1 MRLLL
6 FDIDGTLLHSNQAGR
21 RTLDAALGSVFGSAG
36 ALDAYVFAGKTDRQ
50 IVHDLMT
57 AIGFAPDEIDR
68 RMPAFAEAMA
78 AEGARVFNADLIRPC
93 EGVPQLL
100 AALAGQPN
108 VVLGLLTG
116 NIAETAP
123 LKLAAGGID
132 PTLFPVGAF
141 GAHSLDRNELLG
153 VAKAQAQKLTGQGFD
168 GYQTVVI
175 GDTPADI
182 LCARSGGALEVAVA
196 TGFYSRERLSDY
208 RPHYLFDTLED
219 TDSVIRTLLNGT
231 PAEPTL
237 LQERGTMTEKEELIT
252 VAGIDFD
259 SNPTVVP
266 LDELFSWV
274 IWQYPR
280 RKGKGYY
287 GAVRPSDPQWGW
299 LPAIVL
305 ADQRRVLVF
314 AHVGELFTTPE
325 TAAKYLDG
333 VAV

>member
-21 RTLDAALGSVFGSAG
+21 RTLDAALCAVFGSSG
-36 ALDAYVFAGKTDRQ
+36 ALDTYVFAGKTDRQ

-57 AIGFAPDEIDR
+57 SIGFAPEEVDR
-68 RMPAFAEAMA
+68 RMPAFSEAMA
-78 AEGARVFNADLIRPC
+78 AEGARLYNADLIRPC
-93 EGVPQLL
+93 KGVPQLL
-100 AALAGQPN
+100 AALAGRPD

-132 PTLFPVGAF
+132 PALFPVGAF
-141 GAHSLDRNELLG
+141 GADSLDRNELLG
-153 VAKAQAQKLTGQGFD
+153 VAKAQARQLTGQEFA
-168 GYQTVVI
+168 GYETVVI

-196 TGFYSRERLSDY
+196 TGFYSRDHLRDY

-219 TDSVIRTLLNGT
+219 TDSVVHTLLNGE
-231 PAEPTL
+231 PAEPSPT
-237 LQERGTMTEKEELIT
+237 QERVIMTEKEDHIT
-252 VAGIDFD
+252 VAGITFD
-259 SNPTVVP
+259 SNPTVVS
-266 LDELFSWV
+266 LDELYSWV

-299 LPAIVL
+299 LPAVVL

-325 TAAKYLDG
+325 SAAKYLDS
-333 VAV
+333 VVI